1 MRKRIHNLV
10 VLAAV
15 LFCILFG
22 GGHVFGADCP
32 GKTAV
37 FEGAIT
43 FVEPDGTLTV
53 RASDGTNMLV
63 YARSITTIYSGE
75 KTAGVTD
82 LKPGEKV
89 FIRYIPSSRTAIEIR
104 VFP

>member
-1 MRKRIHNLV
+1 MMRRIYSSA

-15 LFCILFG
+15 LFCLMFG
-22 GGHVFGADCP
+22 GTYAFGVDCP

-43 FVEPDGTLTV
+43 LVEPDGTLTV

-63 YARSITTIYSGE
+63 YSRNITTIYSGD
-75 KTAGVTD
+75 KTARITD

-89 FIRYIPSSRTAIEIR
+89 IIRYIPSSRTAIEIR
-104 VFP
+104 AIP